1 MQITALTS
9 QQINMNKHIDTIQNQ
24 VDSIKRDF
32 EDIHT
37 RTNKTE
43 KLVTSMENKTSGQ
56 LSEQTKRIQ
65 TLETVDMPETYS
77 NAGTHTISERDS
89 SRLQYKIRQEISEI
103 EDIQSRK
110 FNLILHNLPES
121 DTEQDDI
128 QGVHN
133 LFGAEFHIRTKIVSL
148 TRLGRPSANRI
159 RLLKVQLPTIAE
171 KKQIL
176 AKAKELRDSTHEVHS
191 KVYIRPDMTKR
202 QLEDSK
208 NLHACLQQ
216 KRMSYPDK
224 KWTIRKG
231 EVVDLPTEDNSTQH

>member
-1 MQITALTS
+1 
-9 QQINMNKHIDTIQNQ
+9 MNKHIDTIQNQ

-43 KLVTSMENKTSGQ
+43 KIVTSMENKTSGQ
-56 LSEQTKRIQ
+56 LSELTKRIQ
-65 TLETVDMPETYS
+65 TLETVDRPETNS

-110 FNLILHNLPES
+110 FNLILHRRNQKKKKLPES

-133 LFGAEFHIRTKIVSL
+133 LLGAVFHIRTKIVSV

-191 KVYIRPDMTKR
+191 KIYIRPDMTKR

-224 KWTIRKG
+224 KWIIRKG

>member
-1 MQITALTS
+1 
-9 QQINMNKHIDTIQNQ
+9 MNKHIDTIQNQ

-43 KLVTSMENKTSGQ
+43 KIVTSMENKTSGQ
-56 LSEQTKRIQ
+56 LSELTKRIQ
-65 TLETVDMPETYS
+65 TLETVERPETNS

-133 LFGAEFHIRTKIVSL
+133 LLGAEFHIRTKIVSV

-191 KVYIRPDMTKR
+191 KIYIRPDMTKR

-208 NLHACLQQ
+208 NLHASLQQ

-224 KWTIRKG
+224 KWIIRKG